1 MRSSERLGARSSILA
16 SRHPSDVPTRFTAVT
31 LQSASRRA
39 SNAPFHFVCRFERS
53 PRGRNFPPVREFRH
67 AFPFFFFPPLF
78 FLSTCNCCVG
88 NISLC
93 DQTCVKRV
101 VLSKVR
107 TNVEI
112 IRNTFLPS
120 HLLQFHLYDVSYV
133 FLRFSRKT
141 ESNRKNSTR
150 RGNVRNAGDAS
161 TASNSDSVDRR
172 IVSYPSCDSS
182 RGCQTVQT
190 PELILFRWE
199 SIR

>member
-93 DQTCVKRV
+93 DQTCVKTRCTFKGTYECRNYQKYILAESFV
-101 VLSKVR
+101 TISF
-107 TNVEI
+107 
-112 IRNTFLPS
+112 IRR
-120 HLLQFHLYDVSYV
+120 
-133 FLRFSRKT
+133 FLRFLT
-141 ESNRKNSTR
+141 FLT
-150 RGNVRNAGDAS
+150 
-161 TASNSDSVDRR
+161 
-172 IVSYPSCDSS
+172 
-182 RGCQTVQT
+182 
-190 PELILFRWE
+190 
-199 SIR
+199 